1 MSLTRWIIIILILIA
16 LGIYLVWESKRE
28 SSAKQES
35 QTDEYKVSLRLQPGP
50 EGASL
55 PLVEP
60 EVRNEESVGRTL
72 EGQWKKGNQ
81 AALRTEKY
89 STLFDN
95 IGNIMQIVNTI
106 AACIL
111 IVPGFLIPGPWW
123 IKALY
128 WLAIGILWALAYVQT
143 ALIRGLSS
151 YFQMKASDHIIRNW
165 QK

>member
-1 MSLTRWIIIILILIA
+1 MSLTRWIIVIGVVLA
-16 LGIYLVWESKRE
+16 YAIYWVWESKRE
-28 SSAKQES
+28 NLAKNES
-35 QTDEYKVSLRLQPGP
+35 QSEKS
-50 EGASL
+50 
-55 PLVEP
+55 
-60 EVRNEESVGRTL
+60 EESALHQVEFQKSAFPQLDSEVSKEDNVGKTL
-72 EGQWKKGNQ
+72 EEQRKIGNE

-95 IGNIMQIVNTI
+95 IGNVIQIVNTI

-111 IVPGFLIPGPWW
+111 IVPGFFIPGPGWF
-123 IKALY
+123 KVVD
-128 WLAIGILWALAYVQT
+128 WLAIGILWAFAYVQT